1 MGTSQS
7 LHLSPNWVSAK
18 RSMTA
23 ITKNGAG
30 VDNQNYTQFMQNLF
44 RCIKNAN
51 EAYGNGVRG
60 GGRKNAFG
68 AAGRNG
74 VVRFANF
81 FNVVR
86 GEGFDNALGL
96 LFTEEELDNIK
107 PDDFLLR
114 FLEYTRGEE
123 GDSFID
129 DAAAASA
136 MDEVLSEVFKD
147 CDDMDSIKD
156 VFENADDDKLWGWI
170 VDFEVIY
177 IMEYAS
183 TILHSHIFQK
193 QEDPDDVCRQIK
205 EWLRQEL
212 MNRLDEEERPTDLFS
227 PQGQQYISSLTDKII
242 GIWG

>member
-7 LHLSPNWVSAK
+7 LHLTPNWESAK
-18 RSMTA
+18 RSMTT

-30 VDNQNYTQFMQNLF
+30 LDNKNYTRFVLNLL
-44 RCIKNAN
+44 RCAKNAN
-51 EAYGNGVRG
+51 EAYGNGVH
-60 GGRKNAFG
+60 GGRGHTFG
-68 AAGRNG
+68 AAARSS
-74 VVRFANF
+74 VVRFANYV
-81 FNVVR
+81 NIVR
-86 GEGFDNALGL
+86 GEGFEHALGL
-96 LFTEEELDNIK
+96 LFTEDELDDIK

-114 FLEYTRGEE
+114 FLEYIRGDE

-129 DAAAASA
+129 DAAATSA
-136 MDEVLSEVFKD
+136 MDEVLSELFKD
-147 CDDMDSIKD
+147 CYDMESIKD
-156 VFENADDDKLWGWI
+156 VFGSVDDDKLWGWI

-183 TILHSHIFQK
+183 TLLHSHIFQK
-193 QEDPDDVCRQIK
+193 QKDPDDVCRQIK

-212 MNRLDEEERPTDLFS
+212 MDKLNDEERPADLFS